1 MKAFTLECAAFCLIL
16 GLGACA
22 DSLAGAK
29 GGMAVLMGGV
39 ALSGAL
45 VRLAHSRAWDRER
58 DPAEATEAP
67 RSATAILLL
76 YERKKPSEG
85 KRKAA
90 AVITTPQRQVK
101 QSAQAIISRPY
112 FTGVKGDCQI
122 EF

>member
-1 MKAFTLECAAFCLIL
+1 MKESTLECAAFCLIL

-22 DSLAGAK
+22 DGLADAT
-29 GGMAVLMGGV
+29 GGMVVLMGGV